1 MFYRFARFLLKI
13 VFKIRYKLV
22 VHGNTNLPETPLVIC
37 ANHINLWD
45 PILLAIIFD
54 RPIRFMA
61 KKELFDNKFLGFL
74 LNKFGAFPVD
84 RDNVNIKTIKDSIKL
99 VKDNEVL
106 GIFPEGTRVKTV
118 SEENM
123 KTGVAMIASRA
134 GADVIPVLINSDYKF
149 RSKVEVFVRDK
160 IAISS
165 FDDVS
170 KDMRN
175 KEITK
180 SIYENIYKV
189 NWWI

>member
-1 MFYRFARFLLKI
+1 MFYRFARFLMKI
-13 VFKIRYKLV
+13 VFTIKYKLDI
-22 VHGNTNLPETPLVIC
+22 HGNTRLPETPLVIC

-61 KKELFDNKFLGFL
+61 KKELFENKILGFL
-74 LNKFGAFPVD
+74 LYKFGAFPVD
-84 RDNVNIKTIKDSIKL
+84 RENVNVKTIKDAIKL
-99 VKDNEVL
+99 VKNNEVL
-106 GIFPEGTRVKTV
+106 GIFPEGTRVQTV

-134 GADVIPVLINSDYKF
+134 GADVIPVFINSNYKF

-160 IAISS
+160 MAISS

-170 KDMRN
+170 KDIRN
-175 KEITK
+175 KAITRA
-180 SIYENIYKV
+180 IYENIYKV
-189 NWWI
+189 N

>member
-22 VHGNTNLPETPLVIC
+22 VHGNTKLPETPLIIC

-45 PILLAIIFD
+45 PILLAIIFE

-84 RDNVNIKTIKDSIKL
+84 RDNVNIKTIKDAIKL
-99 VKDNEVL
+99 VKNNEVL

-118 SEENM
+118 IEENM

-134 GADVIPVLINSDYKF
+134 GADVIPVFINSNYKF

-170 KDMRN
+170 KDIRN
-175 KEITK
+175 KAITRA
-180 SIYENIYKV
+180 IYENIYKV

>member
-74 LNKFGAFPVD
+74 LNKVGAFPVD
-84 RDNVNIKTIKDSIKL
+84 RDNVNIKTIKDAIKL

-134 GADVIPVLINSDYKF
+134 GADVIPVFINSNYKF

-170 KDMRN
+170 KDIRN
-175 KEITK
+175 KAITRA
-180 SIYENIYKV
+180 IYENIYKV

>member
-61 KKELFDNKFLGFL
+61 KKELFENKFLGFL

-99 VKDNEVL
+99 VKENEVL

-134 GADVIPVLINSDYKF
+134 GADVIPVFINSNYKF

-170 KDMRN
+170 KDIRN

-180 SIYENIYKV
+180 AIYENIYKV

>member
-45 PILLAIIFD
+45 PILLAIIFE

-134 GADVIPVLINSDYKF
+134 GADVIPVFINSNYKF

-160 IAISS
+160 IAILS

-170 KDMRN
+170 KDIRN
-175 KEITK
+175 KAITRA
-180 SIYENIYKV
+180 IYENIYKV

>member
-61 KKELFDNKFLGFL
+61 KKELFENKFLGFL

-99 VKDNEVL
+99 LKENEVL
-106 GIFPEGTRVKTV
+106 GIFPEGTRVQTV

-134 GADVIPVLINSDYKF
+134 GADVIPVFINSNYKF

-170 KDMRN
+170 KDIRN
-175 KEITK
+175 KAITRA
-180 SIYENIYKV
+180 IYENIYKV

>member
-1 MFYRFARFLLKI
+1 MIDPYA
-13 VFKIRYKLV
+13 
-22 VHGNTNLPETPLVIC
+22 
-37 ANHINLWD
+37 LWQ
-45 PILLAIIFD
+45 
-54 RPIRFMA
+54 

-106 GIFPEGTRVKTV
+106 GIFPEGTRVKKV

-134 GADVIPVLINSDYKF
+134 GADVIPVFINSNYKF

-170 KDMRN
+170 KDIRN
-175 KEITK
+175 KAITRA
-180 SIYENIYKV
+180 IYENIYKV
-189 NWWI
+189 N

>member
-22 VHGNTNLPETPLVIC
+22 IHGNTNLPETPLIIC

-61 KKELFDNKFLGFL
+61 KKELFENKFLGFL
-74 LNKFGAFPVD
+74 LEKFGAVPVD
-84 RDNVNIKTIKDSIKL
+84 RDNVNIKTIKDAIKL

-134 GADVIPVLINSDYKF
+134 GADVIPVFINSDYKF

-180 SIYENIYKV
+180 AIYENIYKV

>member
-84 RDNVNIKTIKDSIKL
+84 RDNVNIKTIKDAIKL

-106 GIFPEGTRVKTV
+106 GIFPEGTRVKKV

-134 GADVIPVLINSDYKF
+134 GAHVIPVFINSNYKF

-170 KDMRN
+170 KDIRN
-175 KEITK
+175 KAITRA
-180 SIYENIYKV
+180 IYENIYKV

>member
-22 VHGNTNLPETPLVIC
+22 VHGNTNLPKTPLVIC

-61 KKELFDNKFLGFL
+61 KKELFENKFLGFL
-74 LNKFGAFPVD
+74 LEKFGAFPVD
-84 RDNVNIKTIKDSIKL
+84 RDNVNIKTIKDAIKL
-99 VKDNEVL
+99 VKNNEVL

-134 GADVIPVLINSDYKF
+134 CADVIPVFINSNYKF

-165 FDDVS
+165 FDDIS

-180 SIYENIYKV
+180 AIYENIYKV

>member
-22 VHGNTNLPETPLVIC
+22 VHGNTKLPETPLIIC

-45 PILLAIIFD
+45 PILLAIIFE

-84 RDNVNIKTIKDSIKL
+84 RDNVNIKTIKDAIKL
-99 VKDNEVL
+99 VKNNEVL
-106 GIFPEGTRVKTV
+106 GIFPEGTRVKSV

-134 GADVIPVLINSDYKF
+134 GADVIPVFINSNYKF

-170 KDMRN
+170 KDIRN
-175 KEITK
+175 KAITRA
-180 SIYENIYKV
+180 IYENIYKV

>member
-22 VHGNTNLPETPLVIC
+22 VHGNTKLPETPLIIC

-84 RDNVNIKTIKDSIKL
+84 RDNVNIKTIKDAIKL
-99 VKDNEVL
+99 VKNNEVL
-106 GIFPEGTRVKTV
+106 GIFPEGTRVKKV

-134 GADVIPVLINSDYKF
+134 GADVIPVFINSNYKF

-170 KDMRN
+170 KDIRN
-175 KEITK
+175 KAITRA
-180 SIYENIYKV
+180 IYENIYKV
-189 NWWI
+189 N

>member
-1 MFYRFARFLLKI
+1 MIDPYD
-13 VFKIRYKLV
+13 
-22 VHGNTNLPETPLVIC
+22 
-37 ANHINLWD
+37 LWQ
-45 PILLAIIFD
+45 
-54 RPIRFMA
+54 

-84 RDNVNIKTIKDSIKL
+84 RDNVNIKTIKDAIKL

-134 GADVIPVLINSDYKF
+134 GADVIPVFINSNYKF

-170 KDMRN
+170 KDIRN
-175 KEITK
+175 KAITRA
-180 SIYENIYKV
+180 IYENIYKV
-189 NWWI
+189 N

>member
-22 VHGNTNLPETPLVIC
+22 VHGNTKLPETPLIIC

-106 GIFPEGTRVKTV
+106 GIFPEGTRVKKV

-134 GADVIPVLINSDYKF
+134 GADVIPVFINSNYKF

-170 KDMRN
+170 KDIRN
-175 KEITK
+175 KAITRA
-180 SIYENIYKV
+180 IYENIYKV

>member
-22 VHGNTNLPETPLVIC
+22 VHGNTKLPETPLIIC

-45 PILLAIIFD
+45 PILLAIIFE

-84 RDNVNIKTIKDSIKL
+84 RDNVNIKTIKDAIKL
-99 VKDNEVL
+99 VKNNEVL

-134 GADVIPVLINSDYKF
+134 GADVIPVFINSNYKF

-170 KDMRN
+170 KDIRN
-175 KEITK
+175 KAITRA
-180 SIYENIYKV
+180 IYENIYKV

>member
-1 MFYRFARFLLKI
+1 MFYRFARFLMKI

-61 KKELFDNKFLGFL
+61 KKELFENKILGFL
-74 LNKFGAFPVD
+74 LYKFGAFPVD
-84 RDNVNIKTIKDSIKL
+84 RENVNVKTIKDAIKL
-99 VKDNEVL
+99 VKNNEVL

-134 GADVIPVLINSDYKF
+134 DADVIPVFIKSDYKF
-149 RSKVEVFVRDK
+149 RSTVEVFIREK
-160 IAISS
+160 IAISN

-170 KDMRN
+170 KDIKN

-180 SIYENIYKV
+180 AIYKNIYKV

>member
-22 VHGNTNLPETPLVIC
+22 VHGNTNLPETPLIIC

-84 RDNVNIKTIKDSIKL
+84 RDNVNIKTIKDAIKL

-134 GADVIPVLINSDYKF
+134 GADVIPVFISSNYKF

-160 IAISS
+160 IEISS

-180 SIYENIYKV
+180 AIYENIYKV

>member
-84 RDNVNIKTIKDSIKL
+84 RDNVNIKTIKDAIKL

-106 GIFPEGTRVKTV
+106 GIFPEGTRVKKV

-134 GADVIPVLINSDYKF
+134 GADVIPVFINSNYKF

-165 FDDVS
+165 FDDIS

-180 SIYENIYKV
+180 AIYENIYKV

>member
-84 RDNVNIKTIKDSIKL
+84 RDNVNIKTIKDAIKL

-106 GIFPEGTRVKTV
+106 GIFPEGTRVKKV

-134 GADVIPVLINSDYKF
+134 GADVIPVFINSNYKF

-170 KDMRN
+170 KDIRN
-175 KEITK
+175 KAITRA
-180 SIYENIYKV
+180 IYENIYKV

>member
-13 VFKIRYKLV
+13 IFKIRYKLV
-22 VHGNTNLPETPLVIC
+22 VHGNTNLPETPLIIC

-61 KKELFDNKFLGFL
+61 KKELFENKFLGFL
-74 LNKFGAFPVD
+74 LEKFGAFPVD
-84 RDNVNIKTIKDSIKL
+84 RDNVNIKTIKDAIKL

-134 GADVIPVLINSDYKF
+134 GADVIPVFINSDYKF

-160 IAISS
+160 IAILS
-165 FDDVS
+165 FDDIS

-180 SIYENIYKV
+180 AIYENIYKV

>member
-13 VFKIRYKLV
+13 IFKIRYKLV
-22 VHGNTNLPETPLVIC
+22 VHGNTNLPETPLIIC

-61 KKELFDNKFLGFL
+61 KKELFENKFLGFL
-74 LNKFGAFPVD
+74 LEKFEAFPVD
-84 RDNVNIKTIKDSIKL
+84 RDNVNIKTVKDAIKL

-134 GADVIPVLINSDYKF
+134 GADVIPVFINSDYKF

-180 SIYENIYKV
+180 AIYKNIYKV

>member
-13 VFKIRYKLV
+13 IFKIRYKLV

-61 KKELFDNKFLGFL
+61 KKELFENKFLGFL
-74 LNKFGAFPVD
+74 LEKFGAFPVD
-84 RDNVNIKTIKDSIKL
+84 RDNVNIKTIKESIKL

>member
-37 ANHINLWD
+37 ANHTNLWD

-74 LNKFGAFPVD
+74 LNQFGAFPVD

-134 GADVIPVLINSDYKF
+134 GADVIPVFINSNYKF

-170 KDMRN
+170 KDIRN
-175 KEITK
+175 KAITRA
-180 SIYENIYKV
+180 IYENIYKV
-189 NWWI
+189 N

>member
-106 GIFPEGTRVKTV
+106 GIFPEGTRVKKV

-134 GADVIPVLINSDYKF
+134 GADVIPVFINSNYKF

-170 KDMRN
+170 KDIRN
-175 KEITK
+175 KAITRA
-180 SIYENIYKV
+180 IYENIYKV

>member
-22 VHGNTNLPETPLVIC
+22 VHGNTNLPETPLIIC

-84 RDNVNIKTIKDSIKL
+84 RDNVNIKTIKDAIKL

-106 GIFPEGTRVKTV
+106 GIFPEGTRVKKV

-134 GADVIPVLINSDYKF
+134 GADVIPVFINSNYKF

-170 KDMRN
+170 KDIRN
-175 KEITK
+175 KAITRA
-180 SIYENIYKV
+180 IYENIYKV